1 MSRIQPLFSVLLYQP
16 FRWCYGNSPTRY
28 RCLPKSKSVWYAVQQ
43 IANVKICWTICK
55 FSIKYIPKFNAHSK
69 KEIQVSLFFNL
80 PWSLH
85 TDQLFTEQF
94 PLQGHSAQF
103 PAPVDLSKAANRWCH
118 WRNKFIFIR
127 KWNNLAK
134 IFTFNHTSS
143 ILLPIFQTPMRIKST
158 IRRNNLPR
166 HIILLKT

>member
-16 FRWCYGNSPTRY
+16 FRWCYDNSPTRY

-103 PAPVDLSKAANRWCH
+103 PAPVDLCQRLPTDDVIEGTNLYLSENETILQKSLHLITQVLSSCLYSKHPWGLRA
-118 WRNKFIFIR
+118 
-127 KWNNLAK
+127 L
-134 IFTFNHTSS
+134 
-143 ILLPIFQTPMRIKST
+143 
-158 IRRNNLPR
+158 
-166 HIILLKT
+166 